1 MSARQAKGRPSSN
14 APLQLARFPLAP
26 TLTKTGESTV
36 QENPDS
42 SLPQEP
48 TADSR
53 RKRRLGHVLKDFT
66 LLSAKEVL
74 IASVL
79 VGSVFFVLG
88 SLINFFCDRE
98 QEGLLKLFM
107 CWFQTWII
115 LSTIRWAQQYRRD
128 QDEAERERHGFT
140 LDDGRKATDGA
151 TEL

>member
-1 MSARQAKGRPSSN
+1 M
-14 APLQLARFPLAP
+14 
-26 TLTKTGESTV
+26 

-88 SLINFFCDRE
+88 SLIDFFCDRE

>member
-1 MSARQAKGRPSSN
+1 MP
-14 APLQLARFPLAP
+14 PLQLARFPLAP

-79 VGSVFFVLG
+79 VGSVFLCPG
-88 SLINFFCDRE
+88 
-98 QEGLLKLFM
+98 
-107 CWFQTWII
+107 
-115 LSTIRWAQQYRRD
+115 
-128 QDEAERERHGFT
+128 
-140 LDDGRKATDGA
+140 
-151 TEL
+151 

>member
-1 MSARQAKGRPSSN
+1 MP
-14 APLQLARFPLAP
+14 PLQLARFPLAP
-26 TLTKTGESTV
+26 TLTKPGESAV
-36 QENPDS
+36 QENPKS
-42 SLPQEP
+42 SLPHEP
-48 TADSR
+48 TADNR
-53 RKRRLGHVLKDFT
+53 RKRRLGHILRDLT
-66 LLSAKEVL
+66 QLSAKDVL

-79 VGSVFFVLG
+79 VGSVFYALG
-88 SLINFFCDRE
+88 SFINFTCDRE